1 MPDAADPHALDLDDF
16 DAVTVMTSV
25 VVALRAHAILTGT
38 DALAT
43 VTAPPGWH
51 GVKVAARPGGHVVV
65 GVRYTPLSPSRWHNV
80 AGVLNTRGWQPDE
93 DAEGATRTFPPGSE
107 PTDAAFEALATLSAA
122 GAPAGIRQVTA
133 FDGEGRPVPLDQG
146 DD

>member
-1 MPDAADPHALDLDDF
+1 
-16 DAVTVMTSV
+16 

-65 GVRYTPLSPSRWHNV
+65 GVRYTPLTPSRWHNV
-80 AGVLNTRGWQPDE
+80 AAALNTRGWQPDE
-93 DAEGATRTFPPGSE
+93 DDEGATRTFPPGSE
-107 PTDAAFEALATLSAA
+107 PTDAAFEVLATLTAA
-122 GAPAGIRQVTA
+122 GAPAGVRQVTA
-133 FDGEGRPVPLDQG
+133 FDGDGSPVPLDQA